1 MSQMPDKPHRIDVQ
15 HHILPS
21 AYIAIAGKERIGA
34 PAPGG
39 CPQWRLEQSL
49 AIMER
54 NGVATAVLS
63 ISAPG
68 IWFGDIEATRGLAR
82 ECNEFAA
89 RIVKDHPNR
98 FGMFASLPLP
108 AVDHSLAE
116 IAYAF
121 DVLGAD
127 GIVLMSNF
135 DDRYLGDA
143 LFSPIFDE
151 LNRRN
156 AVVMIH
162 PTLPTDGLRR
172 QPEIPE
178 LNPSALEFPF
188 DTTRTVT
195 SLLYSGT
202 LARCSNIRFII
213 PHAGGTIP
221 FLIQRITA
229 LSLRN
234 REIAK
239 RVPEGVVHYLQRL
252 FYDIASSANIYTFA
266 SLLQLVSPSHI
277 LFGSDYPFGPETR
290 MADTIVKLGAY
301 GFDATELHEIERNNA
316 VRLFPRL
323 ASS

>member
-1 MSQMPDKPHRIDVQ
+1 MPDKPHRIDVQ
-15 HHILPS
+15 HHILPP
-21 AYIAIAGKERIGA
+21 AYIAIAGEERIGA

-54 NGVATAVLS
+54 NGVAAAVLS

-68 IWFGDIEATRGLAR
+68 IWFGDIETTRGLAR
-82 ECNEFAA
+82 ECNEFSA

-127 GIVLMSNF
+127 GIVLLSNI

-143 LFSPIFDE
+143 LFAPIFDE
-151 LNRRN
+151 LNQRN

-162 PTLPTDGLRR
+162 PTLPSDGLRR

-202 LARCSNIRFII
+202 LARCPNIRFII
-213 PHAGGTIP
+213 THAGGTVP

-229 LSLRN
+229 LSLHN

-239 RVPEGVVHYLQRL
+239 RVPGGAVYYLQRL
-252 FYDIASSANIYTFA
+252 FYDIASATSIPTLA
-266 SLLQLVSPSHI
+266 SLLHLVSPSHI

-290 MADTIVKLGAY
+290 MADTIEKLAAY
-301 GFDATELHEIERNNA
+301 GFDATELYEIERNNA